1 MPAWITTYLASA
13 FISDIIGTPSL
24 ICKKCIIIMICDK
37 KRPQT
42 VETMKAEIT
51 VWILFIPDTKD
62 VNLGSDIRTPVSSN
76 NYKNEKKKNYYILFI
91 WWPKKINT
99 YSLPHSNP

>member
-1 MPAWITTYLASA
+1 
-13 FISDIIGTPSL
+13 
-24 ICKKCIIIMICDK
+24 MICDK